1 MYKFIWRKVNQGIE
15 AVKDKNYEEKWEL
28 QGDIIF
34 RSNELKNT
42 WMDQTDRYSMP
53 FAGSKKKVT
62 VDPSSDPNQVDL
74 PYTYY
79 KTFHHDHN

>member
-42 WMDQTDRYSMP
+42 WMDQTDRYSMS
-53 FAGSKKKVT
+53 FAGSKKRVT
-62 VDPSSDPNQVDL
+62 VDPSSDPN
-74 PYTYY
+74 
-79 KTFHHDHN
+79 